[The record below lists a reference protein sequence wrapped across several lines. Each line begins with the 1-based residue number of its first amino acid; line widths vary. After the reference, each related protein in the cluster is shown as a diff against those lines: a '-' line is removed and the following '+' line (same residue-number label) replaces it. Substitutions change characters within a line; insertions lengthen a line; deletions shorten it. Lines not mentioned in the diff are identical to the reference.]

1 MPGLLAFF
9 KRTLREHSRSGA
21 LVLTR
26 TALAL
31 TLLICLALF
40 SLWASTLGAAGLEFF
55 HTVIVVNALFITAGG
70 CTYFASAIAEEKEDG
85 TLQLLR
91 ISRVSSL
98 AVLLGKGGS
107 RMLDGF
113 LLLAV
118 QMPFTLIGITLGGIT
133 WVQVAAAYATL
144 AAYLSLVCAMGL
156 LAGVLARRTGEAVLL
171 AGLAVCLIL
180 FGGGFA
186 AALKLHFPDTV
197 FTRLSMIT
205 TTNFD
210 GPIFDRWCGTCVLA
224 GGVLFLIAWLLFD
237 RFCSESGA
245 PRLAAAGRV
254 QQERMLIGRAPVLDL
269 IQWKDGYFLH
279 RTPGGSRRRRLAY
292 GLVALLLGLDLIVS
306 WKLHS
311 VSHILAFW
319 GLRVLAGALIAIY
332 LEWLLATARAFS
344 VEQQEH
350 TLASLMIL
358 PGQTA
363 GTLLA
368 AKMKVIPTL
377 LHDTLPFVWAGLGLI
392 FLGTVIESADAIGFL
407 MSAPVVV
414 AIFVPL
420 FWSQGVCL
428 QRLVLHFSLRVR
440 TGAMPLAMGVWLLG
454 NLAVWLLLVLFGNAL
469 FLFGSL
475 VGIFALI
482 VPAAIAA
489 SILREKN
496 LALIEAAAEQD

>member
-1 MPGLLAFF
+1 MPGLFAFF

-26 TALAL
+26 TALAM

-40 SLWASTLGAAGLEFF
+40 SLWANQMGAAGLEFF

-70 CTYFASAIAEEKEDG
+70 CTYFACAIAEEKEDG

-118 QMPFTLIGITLGGIT
+118 QVPFTLIGITLGGIT
-133 WVQVAAAYATL
+133 WMQVAAAYVTL
-144 AAYLSLVCAMGL
+144 TAYLSLVCAMGL

-171 AGLAVCLIL
+171 AAFAVGLLL
-180 FGGGFA
+180 FGGRFA
-186 AALKLHFPDTV
+186 GALKLHFPDTV
-197 FTRLSMIT
+197 FGRLSTIT

-210 GPIFDRWCGTCVLA
+210 GPIFDHWCGACMLA
-224 GGVLFLIAWLLFD
+224 GGALFLVAWLLFD

-245 PRLAAAGRV
+245 PRLTAAGRDSR
-254 QQERMLIGRAPVLDL
+254 ERAAIGRAPVLDL
-269 IQWKDGYFLH
+269 IQWKDWWFLH
-279 RTPGGSRRRRLAY
+279 RQPGASRRRRLVY
-292 GLVALLLGLDLIVS
+292 GIMALFLGLDLILPWRANS
-306 WKLHS
+306 MA
-311 VSHILAFW
+311 HILAFW
-319 GLRVLAGALIAIY
+319 GFRMVGGALLAIY
-332 LEWLLATARAFS
+332 VEWLVATARAFS

-350 TLASLMIL
+350 TLSPLMIL

-368 AKMKVIPTL
+368 AKMKIIPSL
-377 LHDTLPFVWAGLGLI
+377 LREALLFVWIGLGLI
-392 FLGTVIESADAIGFL
+392 FVGTFIRSADAIGFL

-414 AIFVPL
+414 AVLVPL

-440 TGAMPLAMGVWLLG
+440 IGAMPLAMGVWLLG
-454 NLAVWLLLVLFGNAL
+454 NLAIWLLLVLFGNVL
-469 FLFGSL
+469 FLFSSL
-475 VGIFALI
+475 VGLFALI
-482 VPAAIAA
+482 VPSAIAA
-489 SILREKN
+489 GILREKN